1 MQTKNELKLTNKELI
16 NLYQGVKRLMDNHQ
30 YKLAFI
36 MSKNISKYLDT
47 EDLKIKSLK
56 KRT

>member
-1 MQTKNELKLTNKELI
+1 MQTNNELKLTNKELI

-36 MSKNISKYLDT
+36 MSKNISKYLEIEDT
-47 EDLKIKSLK
+47 KTKKLKI
-56 KRT
+56 